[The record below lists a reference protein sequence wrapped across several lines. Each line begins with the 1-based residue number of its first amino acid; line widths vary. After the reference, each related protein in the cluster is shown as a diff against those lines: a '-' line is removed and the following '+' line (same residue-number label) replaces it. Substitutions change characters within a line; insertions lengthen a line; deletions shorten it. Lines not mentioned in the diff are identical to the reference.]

1 VDGANI
7 LIKFQEQGETEMA
20 ATKRSLVNV
29 DEMAVA
35 RNENE
40 SLPTLFGRLGD
51 DVMQLFNSQLALFK
65 VEIKE
70 EASAYARGA
79 ALIAVGAAIAMVG
92 FALLNVAIAF
102 GVSTLFAQAN
112 FSQPASYALGFVVT
126 GAFYVLLGA
135 IVVLVMKNRLAKQ
148 RIVPPM
154 TVAELRKD
162 KQWLK
167 NEL

>member
-1 VDGANI
+1 
-7 LIKFQEQGETEMA
+7 MS
-20 ATKRSLVNV
+20 ATKTSLTRA
-29 DEMAVA
+29 DERAPEVA
-35 RNENE
+35 RRSDNE
-40 SLPTLFGRLGD
+40 SLPSLVGRLGD
-51 DVMQLFNSQLALFK
+51 DVMELFKSQLELFK

-70 EASAYARGA
+70 EANAYARGITM
-79 ALIAVGAAIAMVG
+79 IAIGAVIATVG

-102 GVSTLFAQAN
+102 AVSTLFAQAN

-126 GAFYVLLGA
+126 GAFYVLIGG
-135 IVVLVMKNRLAKQ
+135 IVVLLMKNRLAKQ
-148 RIVPPM
+148 DLVPQR

>member
-1 VDGANI
+1 
-7 LIKFQEQGETEMA
+7 MA
-20 ATKRSLVNV
+20 ATKQSLTKTNG
-29 DEMAVA
+29 
-35 RNENE
+35 NELATRDDTE
-40 SLPTLFGRLGD
+40 SLPNLFSRLGD

-70 EASAYARGA
+70 EANAYARSVTVIAIGA
-79 ALIAVGAAIAMVG
+79 VIATVG

-102 GVSTLFAQAN
+102 AVSTLFAQAN

-126 GAFYVLLGA
+126 GGFYVLVGA
-135 IVVLVMKNRLAKQ
+135 VVMMLMKNKLAKQ
-148 RIVPPM
+148 DLVPQR
-154 TVAELRKD
+154 TVAELRQD

>member
-1 VDGANI
+1 
-7 LIKFQEQGETEMA
+7 MA
-20 ATKRSLVNV
+20 ATKTGLTRADEITDVAKRS
-29 DEMAVA
+29 DSEG
-35 RNENE
+35 
-40 SLPTLFGRLGD
+40 LPTLVSRLGD
-51 DVMQLFNSQLALFK
+51 DVMELFKSQLELFK

-70 EASAYARGA
+70 EANAYARGITM
-79 ALIAVGAAIAMVG
+79 IAIGAVIATVG

-102 GVSTLFAQAN
+102 AVSTLFAQAN

-126 GAFYVLLGA
+126 GAFYVLIGGI
-135 IVVLVMKNRLAKQ
+135 IVLLMKNRLAKQ
-148 RIVPPM
+148 DLVPQR

>member
-1 VDGANI
+1 
-7 LIKFQEQGETEMA
+7 MA
-20 ATKRSLVNV
+20 ATKTSLTRT
-29 DEMAVA
+29 DEIAT
-35 RNENE
+35 RNDTD
-40 SLPTLFGRLGD
+40 SLPSLFSRLGD

-70 EASAYARGA
+70 EANAYARGA
-79 ALIAVGAAIAMVG
+79 TMIAIGAVIATVG

-102 GVSTLFAQAN
+102 AVSTLFAKAN

-126 GAFYVLLGA
+126 GGFYVLVGA
-135 IVVLVMKNRLAKQ
+135 IVVMLMKNRLANQ
-148 RIVPPM
+148 ELVPRR

-162 KQWLK
+162 KEWLK

>member
-1 VDGANI
+1 
-7 LIKFQEQGETEMA
+7 MA
-20 ATKRSLVNV
+20 ATKKSLINV
-29 DEMAVA
+29 DPAMPAET
-35 RNENE
+35 E
-40 SLPTLFGRLGD
+40 SLPNLFSRLGD

-79 ALIAVGAAIAMVG
+79 AVIAFGAAVAVVG

-102 GVSTLFAQAN
+102 AVSTLFAQAN
-112 FSQPASYALGFVVT
+112 FSQPASYALGFLVT
-126 GAFYVLLGA
+126 GGFYLIVGA
-135 IVVLVMKNRLAKQ
+135 IVVLVMKSRLARKDLVPQ
-148 RIVPPM
+148 R
-154 TVAELRKD
+154 TVQELRKD